1 MDCAHKY
8 RIWVLKLCD
17 RLQEFAKH
25 VTARQRRRM
34 SRGLQRKCNTLMVR
48 LRKDKKAAPPGERP
62 DGVKT
67 HVRR

>member
-1 MDCAHKY
+1 
-8 RIWVLKLCD
+8 
-17 RLQEFAKH
+17 
-25 VTARQRRRM
+25 M

-48 LRKDKKAAPPGERP
+48 LKKDMKNAPEGDRP